1 MAALDLHNLTHIDA
15 ARYSSRLG
23 NIARQGSELTQGRE
37 SFERSQRLRWIRQ
50 Y

>member
-1 MAALDLHNLTHIDA
+1 VAALDLHNLTHIDA

-23 NIARQGSELTQGRE
+23 NIARRGRE

-50 Y
+50 YWAL